1 MSRRWCAQAGAA
13 RPPSQRPLRSRLPA
27 SHQSLRRV
35 PASRAVRSVARFPGG
50 EHRLIDALAVVSHP
64 QSEVIAVVADLDLD
78 PSGLRV
84 PKSIPQRF
92 RRNLVDLVTKDR
104 VQVPRLS
111 LDRDA
116 ECGRLGRA
124 RVGCELVAQ
133 GSDRHREIVTFDGR
147 RP

>member
-1 MSRRWCAQAGAA
+1 MS
-13 RPPSQRPLRSRLPA
+13 LDTL
-27 SHQSLRRV
+27 
-35 PASRAVRSVARFPGG
+35 GG
-50 EHRLIDALAVVSHP
+50 EDCLIDPLAVVSHP
-64 QSEVIAVVADLDLD
+64 QSEVIAVVTDLDLH
-78 PSGLRV
+78 PHGLRV
-84 PKSIPQRF
+84 TKSIPQRF

-104 VQVPRLS
+104 VQLPRLS

-116 ECGRLGRA
+116 ECRRWVCA